1 MHSTLLLSFNKPLL
15 TQQYFF
21 FQDQTPSSSSSLMVN
36 DPVAEIGDGETQ
48 NQALPEEIQARLKEI
63 FAWLQKDARDQIR
76 DVDHFEEMLEPI
88 NQKLPEDIKAS
99 LEPISGLDIHYV
111 AIIRA
116 LKSQSTRPA
125 VEQKKAKAEQA
136 AKGAQSQTEI
146 HKEML
151 INLQSA
157 RESKIA
163 RKIAL
168 ETELKNLSAEIEAD
182 DMKIAELPGL
192 IEKTQEEASSSIT
205 EANQCEAELTVLS
218 NTQKDY
224 QERMRNIN
232 QTISNASNVIAKYL
246 NI

>member
-1 MHSTLLLSFNKPLL
+1 V
-15 TQQYFF
+15 
-21 FQDQTPSSSSSLMVN
+21 VN
-36 DPVAEIGDGETQ
+36 DPAAETGDGGTQ
-48 NQALPEEIQARLKEI
+48 NQALLEEIQARLKEI

-88 NQKLPEDIKAS
+88 SQKLPEDVKAS

-111 AIIRA
+111 AIRRA

-136 AKGAQSQTEI
+136 AKGAQTQTESL
-146 HKEML
+146 KEML
-151 INLQSA
+151 TNLQSA
-157 RESKIA
+157 RELKIA
-163 RKIAL
+163 RKTAL
-168 ETELKNLSAEIEAD
+168 EIELKNLSAEIEAAEK
-182 DMKIAELPGL
+182 KIAELPGL
-192 IEKTQEEASSSIT
+192 IEKTQEEVSSSIT
-205 EANQCEAELTVLS
+205 EANHCEAELTVLS

-224 QERMRNIN
+224 QERMKNIN

>member
-1 MHSTLLLSFNKPLL
+1 V
-15 TQQYFF
+15 
-21 FQDQTPSSSSSLMVN
+21 VN
-36 DPVAEIGDGETQ
+36 DPAAEIGVGGTQ
-48 NQALPEEIQARLKEI
+48 NQALPEEIQTRLKEI

-88 NQKLPEDIKAS
+88 SQKLSEDVKAS

-111 AIIRA
+111 GIRRA
-116 LKSQSTRPA
+116 LKSQSTQPA
-125 VEQKKAKAEQA
+125 IEQKKAKVEQA

-151 INLQSA
+151 INLQYA
-157 RESKIA
+157 RELKIA

-182 DMKIAELPGL
+182 DKKIAELPGL
-192 IEKTQEEASSSIT
+192 IEKTQEETSSAIT